1 MLGGGGGGG
10 AGKVGGLSKSVG
22 RRKKKIK
29 KHWLK
34 RPKAIPQKTKFGPKY
49 KWFEISYLEF
59 FFWKYYFG
67 RTTKTSKKDI
77 LQYRF
82 TQNIS

>member
-29 KHWLK
+29 KAL
-34 RPKAIPQKTKFGPKY
+34 AKTP
-49 KWFEISYLEF
+49 
-59 FFWKYYFG
+59 
-67 RTTKTSKKDI
+67 
-77 LQYRF
+77 
-82 TQNIS
+82 

>member
-1 MLGGGGGGG
+1 MLGGGGAGGGG

-22 RRKKKIK
+22 RRKKIIK

-49 KWFEISYLEF
+49 K
-59 FFWKYYFG
+59 
-67 RTTKTSKKDI
+67 
-77 LQYRF
+77 
-82 TQNIS
+82 